1 MKLDEKEYKDP
12 QLLILVSFLVS
23 FAFIRVVTHL
33 QKAGIIPNQTGEF
46 HIHHM
51 VPGIILLIVCGYI
64 GISYWQNEK
73 IRSLVAIL
81 FGVGAALT
89 MDEFALWLFLKD
101 VYWAKQGRDSI
112 DAIIIVACVLVIAYV
127 VAELRE
133 HNFLQKRIF
142 SSIKKSKKLR

>member
-1 MKLDEKEYKDP
+1 
-12 QLLILVSFLVS
+12 
-23 FAFIRVVTHL
+23 
-33 QKAGIIPNQTGEF
+33 
-46 HIHHM
+46 
-51 VPGIILLIVCGYI
+51 
-64 GISYWQNEK
+64 
-73 IRSLVAIL
+73 
-81 FGVGAALT
+81 